1 MIRNSLSIYR
11 KRADMTQFEVAKKL
25 DTKQFIVSLWES
37 GQQIPTIEQIE
48 KMAIMFNTTVSN
60 LYDHKFLLTLIEM
73 AK

>member
-11 KRADMTQFEVAKKL
+11 KRAGMTQFEVAKKL

-37 GQQIPTIEQIE
+37 GQQIPTVAQIE

-60 LYDHKFLLTLIEM
+60 LYDHKFLLALIEM